1 MRATYVVLARAI
13 GVLVLVQAASIAFG
27 TFGILKFVEDGD
39 DYTKSVAEDRT
50 ATGALGQNIHSFG
63 AVAIAL
69 VAIVLLVVS
78 FFAKID
84 GGLRWAGLVFLA
96 VLAQWVFAIIAF
108 SAPVVGML
116 HGLNAFVIFGVAM
129 AAAQNARTS
138 TRAADPTTAPAPS
151 A

>member
-1 MRATYVVLARAI
+1 MRPTYVVLARVTAL
-13 GVLVLVQAASIAFG
+13 LVLVQAAAIAFG

-39 DYTKSVAEDRT
+39 DYTKSVAEDRS

-63 AVAIAL
+63 ALAIAL
-69 VAIVLLVVS
+69 IAIVLLIVS

-84 GGLRWAGLVFLA
+84 GGVKWAGLVFLA
-96 VLAQWVFAIIAF
+96 VLAQWVLAIIAF

-129 AAAQNARTS
+129 SAAQNANRS
-138 TRAADPTTAPAPS
+138 TRTAESATAPAGTV
-151 A
+151 